1 MTNPKGDVQFDV
13 VDSGYDIEQVNQY
26 IERADSS
33 DAPSRLNAELLK
45 RATKRIEELEHSLS
59 TAPPDAAG
67 VRELESRMRDLHA
80 EVGDRIGTMSTAYQ
94 RLVSELRTMSVS
106 LQELS
111 ALSAAMSETL
121 QDVNAAGSQ
130 MARPEVDS
138 PFALDVPT
146 PAVPVQAVAADRVEV
161 SEEPAAAQPS
171 PPAPAAQPSPP
182 APAAPSG
189 EDSALAAVA
198 DRLLA
203 TLAGVEASL
212 DAAVDGDAWMNVG
225 IDGTDDDSAQ
235 EDEEVEV
242 PPVEAE
248 VEIAAEEP
256 EPPAPDV
263 DAAEKRRRD
272 VDAATKRRE
281 DDDAAASGRTGSFYS
296 RRSAKL
302 PRLADAGQDALAAAK
317 SLRGV
322 LND

>member
-171 PPAPAAQPSPP
+171 PPAPAA
-182 APAAPSG
+182 PSG